1 MKNAMKASVYVACTA
16 LVFAGALLVLILC
29 NYAAER
35 LWSENDVTLG
45 HINIIR
51 PFDAYNGK
59 ARYLSQPN
67 LPYNAFIF
75 GGSKACALHPATLA
89 EKTGLTFYNYWNLS
103 GTFEDYERYLH
114 FVTDIYSVDTI
125 ILHLSSHEVY
135 RDKSQYILPPEMQ
148 SNLKLRQRIFLTAK
162 SILATI
168 KEDYVNVQH
177 FIDLFHERKNTDKI
191 THRDGSRHFEFQ
203 KQRQSKNPAK
213 YLQRYVLHNY
223 NDCIAR
229 LFSAQEPQGIISC
242 AENLV
247 SLRRIQS
254 YCEEAHI
261 RLVVIIGPT
270 FISELYKYASQEY
283 IDYLKDMV
291 SICSV
296 WNFGGI
302 HELNRNPY
310 NFADDGHYFDFVGDV
325 IIDTVFARQDANT
338 GDMDAFGI
346 LLSPDNIDAFIA
358 SQKEKWRALKAQYD
372 LTGAIPL
379 GTQEDASYLGWQ

>member
-1 MKNAMKASVYVACTA
+1 MKNAMKASVYAACTA
-16 LVFAGALLVLILC
+16 LVFASALLVLILC
-29 NYAAER
+29 NYSANISVQDAAHGR
-35 LWSENDVTLG
+35 FDINDASGV
-45 HINIIR
+45 
-51 PFDAYNGK
+51 YNGK

-75 GGSKACALHPATLA
+75 GGSKAAALHSAALA
-89 EKTGLTFYNYWNLS
+89 EKTGLSFYNYYNS
-103 GTFEDYERYLH
+103 TSTFEDYERYLH

-125 ILHLSSHEVY
+125 ILHVSSHEVY
-135 RDKSQYILPPEMQ
+135 RDKSQYMLPPEMQ

-162 SILATI
+162 SIIADT
-168 KEDYVNVQH
+168 KEYTNIQY
-177 FIDLFHERKNTDKI
+177 FFNSFNKRKNRRLTNS
-191 THRDGSRHFEFQ
+191 DGSRDFDLQ
-203 KQRQSKNPAK
+203 KQMQSENPVK
-213 YLQRYVLHNY
+213 YLQDHVLHYWGNY
-223 NDCIAR
+223 DDCIAR

-242 AENLV
+242 AENLA

-302 HELNRNPY
+302 HELNLNPY
-310 NFADDGHYFDFVGDV
+310 NFADGGHYFDFVGDV
-325 IIDTVFARQDANT
+325 MIGTVFARQDANT

-372 LTGAIPL
+372 LTGEIPL